1 MTTQNQ
7 FDPGETAKAHQRAAL
22 LAALREGPI
31 TTLEARDALGVMHPA
46 ARVLEL
52 RRLGHVIVTL
62 RRRVVDAEGRA
73 HTSAA
78 YVLNEGGAA

>member
-1 MTTQNQ
+1 MTMQNQ
-7 FDPGETAKAHQRAAL
+7 FDPSETAKAHQRAAL
-22 LAALREGPI
+22 LAELRVKPVSTI
-31 TTLEARDALGVMHPA
+31 HAREILGIMSPA

-52 RRLGHVIVTL
+52 RSLGHTIVTL

>member
-1 MTTQNQ
+1 MTAQNQ
-7 FDPGETAKAHQRAAL
+7 FEPGDATKAHQQAAL

-31 TTLEARDALGVMHPA
+31 STVHAREVLGIMHPGG
-46 ARVLEL
+46 RVLEL
-52 RRLGHVIVTL
+52 RRSGHAIVTL

-78 YVLNEGGAA
+78 YVLTEGGAA